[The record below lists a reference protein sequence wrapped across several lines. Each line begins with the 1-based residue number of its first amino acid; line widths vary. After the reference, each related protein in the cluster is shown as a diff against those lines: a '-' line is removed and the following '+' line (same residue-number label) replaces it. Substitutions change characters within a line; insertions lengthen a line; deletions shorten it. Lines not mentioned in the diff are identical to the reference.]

1 MQTQQLRYEI
11 TSNKFDKIPGSPIAY
26 WVSDTFR
33 EIFKIG
39 HPIEGI
45 GSVRTG
51 ISTGKNDLYLRL
63 WYEISNNT
71 INFYQND
78 MMTINLKEK
87 KYIPYNKGGDARKW
101 YGNNEYVVNWS
112 EHNNFH
118 RSRPNFADIYL
129 KRGLTW
135 SFVTSGMFSSRY
147 YPDGFLWDVAGSPCV
162 FDNDDNL
169 FYVLGF
175 LSTKIA
181 SNILKLIN
189 PTLNCQVV
197 DIQRV
202 PIINSNDQKDKIIE
216 ISTSSIKESKKDWD
230 SFETSWDFKKHPL
243 I

>member
-1 MQTQQLRYEI
+1 MLTQQIKFEI
-11 TSNKFDKIPGSPIAY
+11 SSKKFDKIPGSPIAY
-26 WVSDTFR
+26 WVSDKFR
-33 EIFKIG
+33 EIFKVG
-39 HPIEGI
+39 HPIEQI

-63 WYEISNNT
+63 WYEICNNS

-78 MMTINLKEK
+78 MSKVNLKEK

-101 YGNNEYVVNWS
+101 YGNNEYIVNWAK
-112 EHNNFH
+112 HNDFH
-118 RSRPNFADIYL
+118 RSRPNFSDIYL

-135 SFVTSGMFSSRY
+135 SFITSGMFSSRY

-162 FDNDDNL
+162 FDNDDTL
-169 FYVLGF
+169 LYVLGF

-181 SNILKLIN
+181 SKILKLIN

-202 PIINSNDQKDKIIE
+202 PIINSNNNKNFIIK
-216 ISTSSIKESKKDWD
+216 ISTNSIDESKIDWD